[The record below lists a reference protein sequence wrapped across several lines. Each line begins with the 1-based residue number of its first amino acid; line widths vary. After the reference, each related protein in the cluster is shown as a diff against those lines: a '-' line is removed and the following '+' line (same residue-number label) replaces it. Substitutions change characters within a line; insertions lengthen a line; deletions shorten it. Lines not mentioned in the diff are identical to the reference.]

1 MRRKVLVGPRA
12 ELHFSTVRSL
22 RLSFI
27 FLLIAGAAVAQGPG
41 EPDAKNELAVFGG
54 ISILDAEASSEF
66 SVPGFGDLPCHPGL
80 SRLARW
86 ISRRHRPREDRTR
99 IEPPLRRSLL
109 ALDQDRVAVEADL
122 AIAATHDFD
131 LGGEV
136 CIGTL
141 GCFGEAGARRGGIGR
156 GVTAWH
162 YGGGLAYDVTEGD
175 VRPFLVVGAGGVTWD
190 GASDTDFVFRFG
202 GGLKLFFG
210 KLGLRVDVTDHLVL
224 DHFLTED
231 NEHDVHATAGFLVRF

>member
-1 MRRKVLVGPRA
+1 MPRRPPSSP
-12 ELHFSTVRSL
+12 F
-22 RLSFI
+22 
-27 FLLIAGAAVAQGPG
+27 
-41 EPDAKNELAVFGG
+41 PDSA
-54 ISILDAEASSEF
+54 ISPV
-66 SVPGFGDLPCHPGL
+66 VPGFPGFPGGFPDVTVRGRTAL
-80 SRLARW
+80 GSSPLFGARYSRS
-86 ISRRHRPREDRTR
+86 IK
-99 IEPPLRRSLL
+99 
-109 ALDQDRVAVEADL
+109 DRVAVEADL

-136 CIGTL
+136 CIGGL

-156 GVTAWH
+156 RAVTAWH